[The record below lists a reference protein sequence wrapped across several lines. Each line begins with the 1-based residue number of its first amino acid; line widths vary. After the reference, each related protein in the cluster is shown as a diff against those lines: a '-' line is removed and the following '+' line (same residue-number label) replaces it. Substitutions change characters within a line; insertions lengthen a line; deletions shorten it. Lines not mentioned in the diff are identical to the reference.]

1 MSVKKIVSVS
11 IGALCVSTGMA
22 FADAGTIRVG
32 WTMPGEESKYWMMK
46 RENEFPAI
54 GKDYKIEWSQFQG
67 TAPMAQAMVSGA
79 LDCATQGV
87 LSLAQATVK
96 GGFEGYIIAQHMGE
110 AKGSF
115 STYWAVKE
123 DSPIK
128 TVADLK
134 GKKVGIN
141 VIGAGNY
148 VYLALALKKNG
159 LDPTKDIQLVET
171 GFPGSEAAVRAG
183 HVDAGIFVQPFAV
196 GAEKKGGLRKILSGT
211 DVLDSS
217 VLIVEVC
224 RKDFVEKNPEAV
236 KAYIKDLTKA
246 SKMAK
251 EDRAQS
257 VAITSELTKLPVDLL
272 DSYLMTDNDMQ
283 RPVGAKPDFDAI
295 QKMLDVYNSAGMV
308 TEKLDASK
316 FRLDGFS
323 APIE

>member
-1 MSVKKIVSVS
+1 MKKVVSAS
-11 IGALCVSTGMA
+11 IGILAMGISAA

-46 RENEFPAI
+46 REAQFPAI

-79 LDCATQGV
+79 LDCATQGI
-87 LSLAQATVK
+87 LSLAQATTK
-96 GGFEGYIIAQHMGE
+96 GGFEGYIVAQHMGE

-115 STYWAVKE
+115 STYWAVTE

-148 VYLALALKKNG
+148 VYLALALKKAG
-159 LDPTKDIQLVET
+159 LDPAKDIQLVET
-171 GFPGSEAAVRAG
+171 GFAGSEAAVRAG

-196 GAEKKGGLRKILSGT
+196 GAEKKGGLRKVLSGT

-224 RKDFVEKNPEAV
+224 RKDFVEKHPDAV
-236 KAYIKDLTKA
+236 KAYIKDITA
-246 SKMAK
+246 ANKMAAD
-251 EDRAQS
+251 DRAQS
-257 VAITSELTKLPVDLL
+257 VAITAEMTRLPVELL
-272 DSYLMTDNDMQ
+272 NSYLMTSNDME
-283 RPVGAKPDFDAI
+283 RPAGAKPDFDAI
-295 QKMLDVYNSAGMV
+295 QKMLDVYYSAGMV
-308 TEKLDASK
+308 SEKLDASK
-316 FRLDGFS
+316 FRIEGFT
-323 APIE
+323 APIK